1 MGEIL
6 LVISMNQE
14 GRGYYNNLLNT
25 ICVLQSDVCPPYV
38 LHMVLDGFN
47 LGQNHLT
54 SFYLKNSTG
63 AIGEVAGRPKDGC
76 SLQSAE

>member
-1 MGEIL
+1 MYGK
-6 LVISMNQE
+6 VKF
-14 GRGYYNNLLNT
+14 
-25 ICVLQSDVCPPYV
+25 V